1 MAGTM
6 TSVQTDM
13 VISVK
18 NDLLVETTDLRSGN
32 NQRSQV
38 SCIQYAHMFVYV
50 YVSCYQIDMIC
61 ATSNVWYYLKN
72 DDLLSLDAWG
82 MILIL
87 TCVV

>member
-1 MAGTM
+1 M

-13 VISVK
+13 VISVR

-32 NQRSQV
+32 NEQQHV
-38 SCIQYAHMFVYV
+38 SSIKQTHMFVYV
-50 YVSCYQIDMIC
+50 YVNCYQIDMIR